1 MPAYTKKKKGE
12 ENKGGKEEEE
22 DVIKDKDDDDDDIS
36 DKAELKINSD
46 VSLTHL
52 QQTLSHILFPTDP
65 PLLFFLPFLIF
76 LSLPFLTF
84 FFTTNTLSS
93 YLPLPSSLSVSILK
107 TQCNEETVCK

>member
-46 VSLTHL
+46 VSLTRIYSKL
-52 QQTLSHILFPTDP
+52 
-65 PLLFFLPFLIF
+65 FLIF
-76 LSLPFLTF
+76 
-84 FFTTNTLSS
+84 SS
-93 YLPLPSSLSVSILK
+93 PCPSSLVLSTLLILSFSLCLLLILSFSSFPYLFLHNK
-107 TQCNEETVCK
+107 HSF